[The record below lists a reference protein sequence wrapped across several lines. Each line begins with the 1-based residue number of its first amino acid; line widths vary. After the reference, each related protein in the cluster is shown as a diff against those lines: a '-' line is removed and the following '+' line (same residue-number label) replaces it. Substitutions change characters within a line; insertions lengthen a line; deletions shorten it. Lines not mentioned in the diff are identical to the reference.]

1 MNIMNHKQLDGS
13 VLEVLDSEELINIY
27 GGGMILANTSVTEYV
42 AGVMQ
47 SVSHGW
53 SSFVRGFNEGYEKN
67 RK

>member
-1 MNIMNHKQLDGS
+1 MDITNHKQLDES
-13 VLEVLDSEELINIY
+13 ILEILDSEELTNIS
-27 GGGMILANTSVTEYV
+27 GGGMILANTDVTEYV

>member
-1 MNIMNHKQLDGS
+1 MDITNHKQLDES
-13 VLEVLDSEELINIY
+13 ILEILDSEDLTNIS
-27 GGGMILANTSVTEYV
+27 GGGMILANTAVTEYV

>member
-1 MNIMNHKQLDGS
+1 MDITNHKQLDES
-13 VLEVLDSEELINIY
+13 ILEILDSEELTNIS
-27 GGGMILANTSVTEYV
+27 GGGMILANTAVTEYV